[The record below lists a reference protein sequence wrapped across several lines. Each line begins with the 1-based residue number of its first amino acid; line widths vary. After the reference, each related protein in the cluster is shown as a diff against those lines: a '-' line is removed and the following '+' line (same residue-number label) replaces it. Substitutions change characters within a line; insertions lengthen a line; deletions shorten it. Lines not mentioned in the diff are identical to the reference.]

1 MVRKMQESFMEE
13 QVRAF
18 LTNLEHQSAY
28 SPNTCLAYDNDLHRF
43 VDHLQKTLL
52 RPPDLADFNPRQVA
66 GFLQMEQLAGRR
78 PSTILRR
85 QASFRRFA
93 RFLRQQ
99 YPERTISF
107 EPTFDLYNTVDG
119 QVEPI
124 PRMQV
129 LSPAQ
134 VNTLYATLEAS
145 QSPRARRDQAIL
157 ALLLESGLTVA
168 ALTDLDLQHI
178 DQKGKK
184 LRLRTKTG
192 VDIWISL
199 GKAAAAIQ
207 RYLREG
213 RLELNYLA
221 DEPALFI
228 SQTGRRM
235 SRQGVWQVLRQWGY
249 RAGLP
254 VTLSPRLVRHTA
266 ALRMVKAGRSLDEIQ
281 TLLWHTTPLS
291 TQALL
296 RRLSA
301 AQGE

>member
-1 MVRKMQESFMEE
+1 MEG

-18 LTNLEHQSAY
+18 LTDLESQSAY

-43 VDHLQKTLL
+43 VDHLQKTLK

-66 GFLQMEQLAGRR
+66 GFLQMERLAGRR
-78 PSTILRR
+78 PSTLLRR

-107 EPTFDLYNTVDG
+107 EPNFDFYDLVEA
-119 QVEPI
+119 QVEPL
-124 PRMQV
+124 PKMQV

-168 ALTDLDLQHI
+168 ALTDLNLKHI
-178 DQKGKK
+178 DQSGKK
-184 LRLRTKTG
+184 LGLHTKTG
-192 VDIWISL
+192 ADIWIPL
-199 GKAAAAIQ
+199 GKAAGAIQ

-213 RLELNYLA
+213 RLELNYLP

-235 SRQGVWQVLRQWGY
+235 SRQGVWQVLRQWGH

-254 VTLSPRLVRHTA
+254 ATLSPRLVRHTA
-266 ALRMVKAGRSLDEIQ
+266 ALRMAKAGRSLDEIQ
-281 TLLWHTTPLS
+281 TLLGHTTPLS